1 MQEIKCPRCSG
12 LGRIEKYNHVEMGI
26 CFECSGKGTLTQEEY
41 NRYEEDIAKQAKKA
55 IKRAETSK
63 QVLLDSLKKQ
73 WFNNADIIYIVNESN
88 TYSIKNQLKEAGA
101 IYNNN
106 HRVWYFKEVNNNY
119 QLFSIQWKEVL
130 NDNDKGYSV
139 NLQQIIKTRSNG
151 ILKGY

>member
-1 MQEIKCPRCSG
+1 
-12 LGRIEKYNHVEMGI
+12 
-26 CFECSGKGTLTQEEY
+26 
-41 NRYEEDIAKQAKKA
+41 
-55 IKRAETSK
+55 
-63 QVLLDSLKKQ
+63 
-73 WFNNADIIYIVNESN
+73 
-88 TYSIKNQLKEAGA
+88 LKEAGA

-106 HRVWYFKEVNNNY
+106 HRVWYFTEVNNNY